1 MNALPSRP
9 SLGRRERWLA
19 VAVLFVMSE
28 GLAIR
33 LGITVPAEHVSI
45 ALGAII
51 AFVGGET
58 WRPSG
63 TSRPTAG
70 E

>member
-1 MNALPSRP
+1 
-9 SLGRRERWLA
+9 
-19 VAVLFVMSE
+19 MSE

>member
-28 GLAIR
+28 GIAIR
-33 LGITVPAEHVSI
+33 CGITVPAEHVSI

-51 AFVGGET
+51 SFVVGDS
-58 WRPSG
+58 WRATG

>member
-1 MNALPSRP
+1 MTALPSRP
-9 SLGRRERWLA
+9 KLGRRERWLA
-19 VAVLFVMSE
+19 VAVLFVIVE
-28 GLAIR
+28 GIAAK
-33 LGITVPAEHVSI
+33 LGVTVPAEHVSI
-45 ALGAII
+45 TLGAII

-63 TSRPTAG
+63 TSRAA

>member
-1 MNALPSRP
+1 MTALPSRP
-9 SLGRRERWLA
+9 KLGRRERWLA
-19 VAVLFVMSE
+19 VAVLFVMVE
-28 GLAIR
+28 GIAAK
-33 LGITVPAEHVSI
+33 LGVTVPAEHVSI
-45 ALGAII
+45 TLGAII

-63 TSRPTAG
+63 TSRAA